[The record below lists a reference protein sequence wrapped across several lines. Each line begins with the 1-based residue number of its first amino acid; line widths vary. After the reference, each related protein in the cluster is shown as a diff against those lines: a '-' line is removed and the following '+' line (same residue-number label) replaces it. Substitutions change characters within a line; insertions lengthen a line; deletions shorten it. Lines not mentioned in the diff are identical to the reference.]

1 MATAAAVRRRAP
13 RSPSGR
19 GAAAPV
25 ASVSTRTSADA
36 APSAAAD
43 ARTVAAVGRAAG
55 RTPSGRT
62 TPRTIATVRSSRR
75 TRSSSPPAAPV
86 ARVMSSRMRR
96 RASRATRRWGAKY
109 VKVARWTMPS
119 KRGAALVTRR
129 GASLCVADILW
140 ESAGTNVPAARRGRL
155 RANRG
160 RLRAKRETSAPA
172 PQGVG
177 NGFTMVNNGA
187 AGSAAGP
194 GPRKG
199 AGELR
204 GLVGARRSPS
214 AQLQARCDPALLS
227 SHAEADRT
235 YG

>member
-1 MATAAAVRRRAP
+1 M
-13 RSPSGR
+13 R
-19 GAAAPV
+19 GGHPV
-25 ASVSTRTSADA
+25 
-36 APSAAAD
+36 
-43 ARTVAAVGRAAG
+43 G
-55 RTPSGRT
+55 
-62 TPRTIATVRSSRR
+62 
-75 TRSSSPPAAPV
+75 
-86 ARVMSSRMRR
+86 
-96 RASRATRRWGAKY
+96 K
-109 VKVARWTMPS
+109 
-119 KRGAALVTRR
+119 
-129 GASLCVADILW
+129 
-140 ESAGTNVPAARRGRL
+140 AGTNVPAARRGRL

-235 YG
+235 YGYATYGKGGTTAHDGCV